1 MPSGESRDRT
11 EHKGTGPRAYESY
24 ARNRRGPRC
33 NPAVPCLP
41 MTRFSGTGKGEH
53 WEERSAL
60 WRTMTPDRLRGSAH
74 AVVNEPERRAVRIGY
89 EMQFA
94 LVESV
99 PSSFLTDINEA
110 DIGEWTCRKERFN
123 PTA

>member
-1 MPSGESRDRT
+1 MLRLAVSDQKDFMGR
-11 EHKGTGPRAYESY
+11 HFNPR
-24 ARNRRGPRC
+24 
-33 NPAVPCLP
+33 
-41 MTRFSGTGKGEH
+41 
-53 WEERSAL
+53 RSARESGARR
-60 WRTMTPDRLRGSAH
+60 RTMTPDRLRGSAH

-99 PSSFLTDINEA
+99 PSSFLTDIDEA
-110 DIGEWTCRKERFN
+110 DIGEWTCKERFN